1 MKEKYI
7 QYCCDFYNEHSPKD
21 REWFGRMY
29 EQCQED
35 YEQQNM
41 CMYHW
46 QFPLMVLK
54 AEQAQIDELNI
65 KNQRYLGKMQEQQD
79 QIAEL
84 KKELK
89 EWKSKSLAA
98 MLHGTCN
105 CGEPWQSIV
114 SDKEGF
120 NRLHCFKCNHDKY
133 ENKGFYGDHEPKE

>member
-1 MKEKYI
+1 MKERYI
-7 QYCCDFYNEHSPKD
+7 QLCCDFYNEHSLKD

-41 CMYHW
+41 CMYPW
-46 QFPLMVLK
+46 QFPLMILK
-54 AEQAQIDELNI
+54 AEQAQIDELKT

-120 NRLHCFKCNHDKY
+120 NRLHCFKCNYDRY

>member
-1 MKEKYI
+1 
-7 QYCCDFYNEHSPKD
+7 
-21 REWFGRMY
+21 MY

-84 KKELK
+84 KSKVEDALAKVTIYWGFNDDADIVLEMIEKTLK
-89 EWKSKSLAA
+89 E
-98 MLHGTCN
+98 
-105 CGEPWQSIV
+105 SIQ
-114 SDKEGF
+114 
-120 NRLHCFKCNHDKY
+120 
-133 ENKGFYGDHEPKE
+133 

>member
-7 QYCCDFYNEHSPKD
+7 QYCCDFYNEHSPRD

-35 YEQQNM
+35 YEQRNTI
-41 CMYHW
+41 MYRW
-46 QFPLMVLK
+46 QFPLMILK

-120 NRLHCFKCNHDKY
+120 NRLHCFKCNYDKY

>member
-98 MLHGTCN
+98 RVLCETAGALLDGYAHQDAMVILDDLEEALRGA
-105 CGEPWQSIV
+105 
-114 SDKEGF
+114 SD
-120 NRLHCFKCNHDKY
+120 
-133 ENKGFYGDHEPKE
+133 